1 MSEDLMKEILQEFR
15 KDTSYWRNKNE
26 KYRNR
31 YGGLIGVIEMMVE
44 MDGYT
49 VKESFNI
56 LRKKDE

>member
-1 MSEDLMKEILQEFR
+1 MSEDLMKEILQEFQ
-15 KDTSYWRNKNE
+15 KDTSYWRHKNE
-26 KYRNR
+26 KYRNK

>member
-31 YGGLIGVIEMMVE
+31 YGGLIGVIETMVKI
-44 MDGYT
+44 DGYT